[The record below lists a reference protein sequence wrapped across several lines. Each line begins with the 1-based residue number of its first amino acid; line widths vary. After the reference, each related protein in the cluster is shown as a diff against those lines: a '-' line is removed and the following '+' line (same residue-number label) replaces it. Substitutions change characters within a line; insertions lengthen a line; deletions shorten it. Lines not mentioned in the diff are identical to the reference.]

1 MIKNVEI
8 RQALPADA
16 PAIEALYP
24 AAFPDEDLVPLVRD
38 LQELAAIS
46 FVGLANN
53 GLVAHAAFTP
63 CSLAGRGDNV
73 ALLGPV
79 AVAPDRQRQGIGSAL
94 LRAGL
99 RHLQNAGTGWVF
111 VLGDPG
117 YYGCLGF
124 KPDDDVRPPY
134 RLPEEWRG
142 AWQSLS
148 LSEHKTPLRDQLTV
162 PQAWRRQALWTPYGL

>member
-63 CSLAGRGDNV
+63 CSLTGRTDKV

-79 AVAPDRQRQGIGSAL
+79 AVAPGRQRQGIGSAL
-94 LRAGL
+94 LRAGW
-99 RHLQNAGTGWVF
+99 RHLQNAGTGCVY

-117 YYGCLGF
+117 YYGRLGF
-124 KPDDDVRPPY
+124 KSDDDVRRPY
-134 RLPEEWRG
+134 PLPEEWRG

-162 PQAWRRQALWTPYGL
+162 PQAWRRQALWTP